1 MMQKVLIV
9 GATSAIAGAVAERF
23 AGEGADLYLVGRRE
37 ERLAEMRERLRR
49 LGAGRVEVD
58 RMDVLEFDRHAQLVE
73 SADARLGGVDGV
85 LLAHGVLPD
94 QSACAS
100 SVEETLGVMRT
111 NLLSTVS
118 LLTILA
124 NYFEERRRGC
134 IAVIGSVAGDRG
146 RRSNYV
152 YGASKAALDTFLQ
165 GLRGRLHP
173 AGVRV
178 VTIKPGLV
186 DTPMTAGIR
195 KNPLFA
201 PAGRVGRRIHRAMER
216 GEPVVYT
223 PWFWRPVMGG
233 IRSIP
238 ESIFKRLDL

>member
-1 MMQKVLIV
+1 RRPVPGRQHPRHAGRAGPDGGRGRRGGVPGQGRPHERAELPAVLSTVAGVRHSRRSQVLVEPVAAGHERSMMQKVLIV

-23 AGEGADLYLVGRRE
+23 AGAGADLYLVGRRE
-37 ERLAEMRERLRR
+37 EQLAEMRERLRR

-173 AGVRV
+173 AGV
-178 VTIKPGLV
+178 
-186 DTPMTAGIR
+186 
-195 KNPLFA
+195 
-201 PAGRVGRRIHRAMER
+201 
-216 GEPVVYT
+216 
-223 PWFWRPVMGG
+223 
-233 IRSIP
+233 
-238 ESIFKRLDL
+238 